1 MKAAKKPMHICLN
14 YLCFEWNLGLAMF
27 SHDFSVLSSAMYI
40 TYMFV
45 DEGHGT
51 ALKLV
56 WRMQ

>member
-1 MKAAKKPMHICLN
+1 MHICLN